1 MLFINS
7 ITNLFSNQQ
16 FKCESYE
23 YDDETNSK
31 IFRVESMKETR
42 AVRCPLCGGKVHIQG
57 NPTIKLRDMPVE
69 PGTPLKLRVRFH
81 RYECQSCGNTFNE
94 DIDLKYPGTR
104 VTWKAALWIKALLK
118 LNMTV
123 KAVSLLTD
131 IHWETISKIHKE
143 LMDDE

>member
-31 IFRVESMKETR
+31 IFRVESMQETS

-69 PGTPLKLRVRFH
+69 SGTP
-81 RYECQSCGNTFNE
+81 S
-94 DIDLKYPGTR
+94 
-104 VTWKAALWIKALLK
+104 
-118 LNMTV
+118 
-123 KAVSLLTD
+123 
-131 IHWETISKIHKE
+131 
-143 LMDDE
+143 